1 MGEERR
7 EKKEYHVVPEYAT
20 GAKNKATKSTATV
33 AVTTA
38 FVLLRMA

>member
-7 EKKEYHVVPEYAT
+7 EKKEYMVPEYAT